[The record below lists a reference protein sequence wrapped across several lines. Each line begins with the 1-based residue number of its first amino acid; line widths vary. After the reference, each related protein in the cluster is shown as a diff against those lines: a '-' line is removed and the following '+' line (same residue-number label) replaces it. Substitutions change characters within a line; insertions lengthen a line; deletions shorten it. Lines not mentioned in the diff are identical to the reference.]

1 MKRRTHRHD
10 AEISLIANAVTGRD
24 GQAKIHPLLGPARHR
39 FHIEWMKWHYLRRRL
54 ATLRSGAVIRQEVL
68 ARSAST
74 SALAVSAAISAFAW
88 AARSASTSA
97 RAVSAEK
104 LDPFN
109 GMSDRCP
116 FDTFGTN
123 YDTRVSQSAP
133 QEHNKRGKNYRK
145 QGFDSPRE
153 CQQYQRL
160 TFVGQC
166 WCPVCVPSRSLA
178 MFFWRRPSWAVR
190 GWRIAA
196 RGSKQL
202 SGLL

>member
-97 RAVSAEK
+97 LAVSAAISAFAWAAHAASIGS
-104 LDPFN
+104 PC
-109 GMSDRCP
+109 DR
-116 FDTFGTN
+116 
-123 YDTRVSQSAP
+123 
-133 QEHNKRGKNYRK
+133 HN
-145 QGFDSPRE
+145 
-153 CQQYQRL
+153 
-160 TFVGQC
+160 
-166 WCPVCVPSRSLA
+166 A
-178 MFFWRRPSWAVR
+178 
-190 GWRIAA
+190 
-196 RGSKQL
+196 
-202 SGLL
+202 